1 MREVPT
7 SILDLIAAGR
17 KIEAIKEVRA
27 LTGWGL
33 REAKDAVEKIER
45 GESVAISQPAAA
57 VDPDDLAA
65 RIYDLV
71 EDGQTIQAIKE
82 VREATGA
89 NLRDAK
95 QIVDR
100 VARGDLA
107 ETPEALAA
115 PGAQPTHASPSA
127 RLAVI
132 AALIVALMGLLMA
145 WLVAA

>member
-115 PGAQPTHASPSA
+115 PEPTHASPSA
-127 RLAVI
+127 KLAVI

-145 WLVAA
+145 WMVAA